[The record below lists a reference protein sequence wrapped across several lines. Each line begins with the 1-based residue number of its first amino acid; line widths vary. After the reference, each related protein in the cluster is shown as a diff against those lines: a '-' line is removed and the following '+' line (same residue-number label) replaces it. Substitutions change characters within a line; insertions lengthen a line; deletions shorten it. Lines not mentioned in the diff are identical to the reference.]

1 MDILAQLRQDLYGEN
16 FDYKSLKYTNMFG
29 SDLKTAYIKKPHIN
43 EVIKKYQNNEELNLD
58 NFPLDESVE
67 LTTIYFVLSLR
78 KIKTLED
85 QLDFLDKKVRF
96 AKSWA
101 ITDTIQQSLKKLDRN
116 LVDKH
121 IKKWSKSNFEYE
133 KRFAYII
140 AMKFYQEN
148 DVKNYLEMID
158 DDQRYYVLMAEA
170 WLLAT
175 LAITHKD
182 EVMTLLRNIA
192 KQNPTLTRKTI
203 QKICDSFRIEVQDK
217 EEFKKIR
224 LLISD

>member
-1 MDILAQLRQDLYGEN
+1 MDILAQLKQDLYGKK

-29 SDLKTAYIKKPHIN
+29 PDLKTAYIKKPHVN
-43 EVIKKYQNNEELNLD
+43 EVIKKYQNNEELSLD

-67 LTTIYFVLSLR
+67 LTTIYFVLSLI
-78 KIKTLED
+78 KIKTLKD

-140 AMKFYQEN
+140 AMKFYKEN

-182 EVMTLLRNIA
+182 EVMALLRNIA

-203 QKICDSFRIEVQDK
+203 QKICDSFRIQVQDK